1 MQLGLVQCVEMRTMS
16 RFVMIAASVALLGA
30 MPAHAAPKA
39 AVAKAP
45 FPMAADGTT
54 NIADCGKVDV
64 KFRNECISKS
74 RPVLGKQVYAEAQAY
89 SAAAAKKQALDAG
102 KAKAVEAAKAATAVK
117 AAKAAK
123 AAAATVAAGKVAKV
137 KAGVPAAVVGAPKGF
152 KIGKDG
158 TTNVVDCAK
167 AAPAVRNECISRAR
181 PMTGKELAKFIK
193 SRAAATPVAPV
204 KGKAAAAPAA
214 VKPVAVA
221 KPVVAPVRGK
231 GFAIAKDGT
240 TNIGDCAKANP
251 DFRNECISRARP
263 VSGKVIYASIKTKA

>member
-1 MQLGLVQCVEMRTMS
+1 MS
-16 RFVMIAASVALLGA
+16 RLVMIAASVALLGA
-30 MPAHAAPKA
+30 MPVHAAPKA

-102 KAKAVEAAKAATAVK
+102 KAKAVEAAKAA
-117 AAKAAK
+117 KAAK

-158 TTNVVDCAK
+158 TTNVADCAK

-193 SRAAATPVAPV
+193 SRAATTLVAPV

-263 VSGKVIYASIKTKA
+263 VSGKVIYASIKTKT

>member
-1 MQLGLVQCVEMRTMS
+1 MS

-39 AVAKAP
+39 VAKAP

-54 NIADCGKVDV
+54 NIADCAKSDV

-74 RPVLGKQVYAEAQAY
+74 RPVSGKQLYAEAAAY
-89 SAAAAKKQALDAG
+89 NAMMAKKQVVDAG
-102 KAKAVEAAKAATAVK
+102 KSKAAKAVE

-123 AAAATVAAGKVAKV
+123 AAAATAAKDKVAKV
-137 KAGVPAAVVGAPKGF
+137 KAAVPAAVVGAPKGF

-158 TTNVVDCAK
+158 TTNVADCAK

-181 PMTGKELAKFIK
+181 PLSGKELAKFIK

-204 KGKAAAAPAA
+204 KAAAKPAAA
-214 VKPVAVA
+214 VKTVVAA

-231 GFAIAKDGT
+231 GFVIAKDGT

-251 DFRNECISRARP
+251 EFRNECISRARP
-263 VSGKVIYASIKTKA
+263 VPGKVIYASMKTKA